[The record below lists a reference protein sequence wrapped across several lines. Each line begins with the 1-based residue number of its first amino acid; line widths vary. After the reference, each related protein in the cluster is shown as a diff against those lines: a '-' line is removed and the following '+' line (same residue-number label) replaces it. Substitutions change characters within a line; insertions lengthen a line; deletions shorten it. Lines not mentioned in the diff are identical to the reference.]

1 MIIKTGKGELNMRV
15 RNIETGRDLLNAL
28 KQMEN
33 LDNPIEVSVFH
44 HPHNDNEMPA
54 IFGLGWMDE
63 LNKVPNDGANHIL
76 ITCTEVRMPGTVDEL
91 TKDIDY
97 KTMVNFGD
105 DNSIDSKTVVEKG

>member
-1 MIIKTGKGELNMRV
+1 MTV

-28 KQMEN
+28 KQTKN
-33 LDNPIEVSVFH
+33 LDSPIMVSVFH
-44 HPHNDNEMPA
+44 HPHNDTEMPT
-54 IFGLGWMDE
+54 IFGLGCIDE
-63 LNKVPNDGANHIL
+63 LNRVPNGGANHILNHIL

-105 DNSIDSKTVVEKG
+105 DNGIDSRTVVEKE